1 MTCVACNDSFGNCE
15 ECVFLKLLSMLQ
27 PTMSIRNRIVY
38 GYALVLGIAIAGTAT
53 GLALGNDHQRRALAI
68 RDVAATEQQLL
79 NSLQI
84 KILYNRPAQQLAP
97 HLNNRDRFEE
107 ASQKLLERISEI
119 QTILTDF
126 STLADAEGHEQGAD
140 SHNELHELLE
150 GYAETTTAFQA
161 LTQSFTQE
169 ILALPDSPER
179 PQAAQQMLLSLVQS
193 PEFAEFIQLPDQ
205 LEPLTAN
212 VEKEALVAT
221 AALKQAEILRNRI
234 IVASLLA
241 STTIAI
247 IIALLTSRA
256 IARPLTT
263 VTQVARRVTDE
274 NNFDLQVPVGGH
286 DEVGVLAESFNKLI
300 QQVKQLLD
308 QVRQKNTDLSAAL
321 TQLKQQQIQLV
332 QSEKMSSLGQLV
344 AGVAHEINNPVN
356 FIHGNLTPIE
366 QHVEDVLAL
375 VAELREQHPE
385 AIATIEET
393 NEDLDLEFIQQDLGK
408 ILSSMKV
415 GTDRIRQIVLSLRN
429 FSRLD
434 EADCKAVDIHEGI
447 NSSLMILQHRF
458 KAKPHRPAIT
468 VNCNYGDLPSVQCYP
483 GQLNQVIINI
493 LTNAIDAI
501 EERYEQAAAAQTPI
515 PMEITIATQSLAQ
528 DWVEIAIA
536 DTGIGMSETVKQ
548 KLFDAFFTTKPE
560 GIGTGIGM
568 SISHK
573 IITETHQGRLSYTST
588 AGAGTTFY
596 IRIPLN
602 LAPKAENIAPIQ
614 TLAPAL

>member
-1 MTCVACNDSFGNCE
+1 
-15 ECVFLKLLSMLQ
+15 MLQ

-53 GLALGNDHQRRALAI
+53 GLALGNYHQRRALAI

-97 HLNNRDRFEE
+97 YLNNRDRFEE

-241 STTIAI
+241 STAIAI

-256 IARPLTT
+256 IARPLTA

-321 TQLKQQQIQLV
+321 TQLKQQQLQLV

-385 AIATIEET
+385 AIATIEEI

-468 VNCNYGDLPSVQCYP
+468 VNCNYGDLPSVPCYP